1 MGSFSV
7 AAPASRVSALRAF
20 FERERHL
27 VTVCGALIAFWG
39 FFASYWLDADTWLTL
54 LGGREIHARGI
65 PRTDELA
72 VITHGQQWID
82 QQWLA
87 QVFFWN
93 VTRLGGIRLDLL
105 VTVALLVAPLV
116 LAVRFARRR
125 GASPISIVPFLALTA
140 LPLTS
145 FLRAQLFS
153 QLLFVVLLAL
163 LARESREPSRR
174 VFLVVPLLVAWA
186 NLHGAVVVGAALVAL
201 LGACE
206 LVARRPWPRAA
217 VLLTAPWLCLVAT
230 PYGLDTL
237 GYYKA
242 TLANPVLRQTESEWA
257 SATFT
262 NRYGIVL
269 FLLACAGVA
278 LVAKRPRDLTRFE
291 LAALVLTLAG
301 AMSAVRSIAWFAYAC
316 LMLLPPLRE
325 AVRNPAA
332 APEPNRLLALPAL
345 VMAAAAF
352 GGIAMIALAPTS
364 KLTRHWPPEAAAAV
378 RQVTREDPNARVLAA
393 NRYGDWLLYEIP
405 ELRGR
410 VAFDGRL
417 ELLDTEQAKQIVHY
431 FWQIGDWERLSDGYR
446 VVVLD
451 PRLEPDLVKT
461 YDTRRDIRVLYRDS
475 RFVVYDRGAA
485 ADAGS
490 T

>member
-1 MGSFSV
+1 MGSFGV
-7 AAPASRVSALRAF
+7 AAPASRVFGFRAF

-27 VTVCGALIAFWG
+27 VTVCGALIAFWA
-39 FFASYWLDADTWLTL
+39 FFAPYWLEADTWLTL

-72 VITHGQQWID
+72 VITHGQQWVD

-87 QVFFWN
+87 QIFFWN
-93 VTRLGGIRLDLL
+93 VNRLGGIRLDLL

-125 GASPISIVPFLALTA
+125 GASPISIVPFLALSA

-145 FLRAQLFS
+145 FLRAQLLS

-163 LARESREPSRR
+163 LVRESREPSRR
-174 VFLVVPLLVAWA
+174 VFLVFPLLVLWA
-186 NLHGAVVVGAALVAL
+186 NLHGAVVEGAALVAL

-217 VLLTAPWLCLVAT
+217 VLLVAPWLCVVAT

-242 TLANPVLRQTESEWA
+242 MLANPVLRATETEWM
-257 SATFT
+257 SPTLT

-301 AMSAVRSIAWFAYAC
+301 AMLAVRSIAWFAYAC

-325 AVRNPAA
+325 AVRKPVA

-345 VMAAAAF
+345 VMAAVAF
-352 GGIAMIALAPTS
+352 AGIAMIALAPIST
-364 KLTRHWPPEAAAAV
+364 LTRLWPPEAAAAV
-378 RQVTREDPNARVLAA
+378 RQVTSEDPNARVLAA

-410 VAFDGRL
+410 VAFDGRF
-417 ELLDTEQAKQIVHY
+417 ELLETEQAKQVVDY

-446 VVVLD
+446 VIVLD
-451 PRLEPDLVKT
+451 PKLQPDLVKT
-461 YDTRRDIRVLYRDS
+461 YEARRDIRVLYRDA
-475 RFVVYDRGAA
+475 RFVVYDRGEA
-485 ADAGS
+485 ADA
-490 T
+490 

>member
-1 MGSFSV
+1 M
-7 AAPASRVSALRAF
+7 
-20 FERERHL
+20 
-27 VTVCGALIAFWG
+27 VCGALTAFWA
-39 FFASYWLDADTWLTL
+39 FAAPYWLEADSWLTL

-72 VITHGQQWID
+72 VLTHGQQWVD

-93 VTRLGGIRLDLL
+93 LTRLGGIRLDLL
-105 VTVALLVAPLV
+105 VTIALLVAPLV
-116 LAVRFARRR
+116 LAVRLARRR
-125 GASPISIVPFLALTA
+125 GASPISVVPFLALSA

-174 VFLVVPLLVAWA
+174 VFLAFPLLVLWA

-206 LVARRPWPRAA
+206 LAARRPWPRAV
-217 VLLTAPWLCLVAT
+217 VLLVAPWLCLVAT
-230 PYGLDTL
+230 PYGLDTV

-242 TLANPVLRQTESEWA
+242 TIANPVLRQTVSEWM
-257 SATFT
+257 SPTFT
-262 NRYGIVL
+262 GRHGLLL
-269 FLLACAGVA
+269 FLLAGAGVA
-278 LVAKRPRDLTRFE
+278 LVVARPRDLTRFE

-301 AMSAVRSIAWFAYAC
+301 GMLAVRSIAWFAYAC
-316 LMLLPPLRE
+316 LVLLPPLRE
-325 AVRNPAA
+325 ASRKHAA
-332 APEPNRLLALPAL
+332 ARESNRLHALPAL
-345 VMAAAAF
+345 VMAAVAVGA
-352 GGIAMIALAPTS
+352 IAIVAVAPTS
-364 KLTRHWPPEAAAAV
+364 TLTRQWPAGAAAAV
-378 RQVTREDPNARVLAA
+378 EQVTRADPNARVLAA
-393 NRYGDWLLYEIP
+393 NRYGDWLLYELP

-410 VAFDGRL
+410 IAFDGRW
-417 ELLDTEQAKQIVHY
+417 ELLTTEQAKHVFDY
-431 FWQIGDWERLSDGYR
+431 FWQVGDDWESLSDGYR
-446 VVVLD
+446 VIVLD
-451 PRLEPDLVKT
+451 PKLQPELVKT
-461 YDTRRDIRVLYRDS
+461 YDTRRHVHTLYRDK

-490 T
+490 A